1 MAALTSGCPVV
12 TTDGPLTEPVW
23 RETGAVALAPAG
35 DAASFAR
42 EVKRLADAAALGA
55 ALGARGRR
63 VYDERFDLSHT
74 VSALRHAGVAVPVQ

>member
-1 MAALTSGCPVV
+1 VV
-12 TTDGPLTEPVW
+12 TTEGPLTEPVW

-42 EVKRLADAAALGA
+42 EVKRLTGAQTIATALG
-55 ALGARGRR
+55 GRGRR

-74 VSALRHAGVAVPVQ
+74 VSALRHAGVTVPVQ